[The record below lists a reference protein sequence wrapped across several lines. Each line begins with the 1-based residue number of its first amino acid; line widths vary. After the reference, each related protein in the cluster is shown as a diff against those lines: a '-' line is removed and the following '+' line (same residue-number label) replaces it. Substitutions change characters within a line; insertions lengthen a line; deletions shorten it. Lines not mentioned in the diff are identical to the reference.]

1 MQHAYSAAASVEQF
15 AKDVILPG
23 MQAARTASITMDM
36 SGSESS
42 EQDSEDQGHKVF
54 VATLLALREIL
65 AMNASRIFGIEEHC
79 RKGEDTCSNASGS
92 GSGNGNSRSS
102 TKQKRKAS
110 DVHTSGGEGNKQSE
124 RHVMHIRSLA
134 TSVILN
140 GISRL
145 SDQHKNVVLPKFLTA
160 LVKYD
165 GIDEEFSS
173 CLERMDNRSIA
184 VMPDGKVMKKTQN
197 LACIVSQSKLRRI

>member
-36 SGSESS
+36 SGSGSESS

-79 RKGEDTCSNASGS
+79 RKGEDTCSSAS
-92 GSGNGNSRSS
+92 GSGNGNSRIS
-102 TKQKRKAS
+102 TKQNRVKNPSANAAYVTVVEQTFLPYARDK
-110 DVHTSGGEGNKQSE
+110 
-124 RHVMHIRSLA
+124 I
-134 TSVILN
+134 IL
-140 GISRL
+140 
-145 SDQHKNVVLPKFLTA
+145 
-160 LVKYD
+160 
-165 GIDEEFSS
+165 
-173 CLERMDNRSIA
+173 
-184 VMPDGKVMKKTQN
+184 
-197 LACIVSQSKLRRI
+197 